1 MLKYLIPNLLILCG
15 LSACVSK
22 SLYKKS
28 LASQSELAKTNETYT
43 RYLADT
49 KRELTK
55 TKAEYQTFETHSQT
69 LLSESAEKEADL
81 KKKLA
86 EQTTACNEKV
96 RILQAQSA
104 EQNAQQNQALQAF
117 KAQTQLEQA
126 IQTRNQNLLQYLQDS
141 FLVLDTAQIS
151 LEIYQQKVYIRLSE
165 GFLFKKNSKY
175 LEKTA
180 REPLSKLTNYLQQNP
195 DLHISVLA
203 HAQSEKDT
211 PENLK
216 LANYR
221 AQNVGLFL
229 IEKNLDPS
237 KILTFGRAHYQPARL
252 LSPEEALKNAACV
265 EFILSVARIF

>member
-1 MLKYLIPNLLILCG
+1 MTKYLIPNLLILFG

-22 SLYKKS
+22 SLYQKS
-28 LASQSELAKTNETYT
+28 LANQSELSKTNETYT

-69 LLSESAEKEADL
+69 LISESAEKEANL
-81 KKKLA
+81 KKMLA
-86 EQTTACNEKV
+86 EQTAACNEKV
-96 RILQAQSA
+96 RLLQAQSA
-104 EQNAQQNQALQAF
+104 EQGSQHAQALQAF
-117 KAQTQLEQA
+117 KAYTQLEQA

-151 LEIYQQKVYIRLSE
+151 LEIYQQKVYVRLSE
-165 GFLFKKNSKY
+165 AFLFKKNGKY

-180 REPLSKLTNYLQQNP
+180 REPLTKLTNYLQQNP

-229 IEKNLDPS
+229 IEKNLDHT
-237 KILTFGRAHYQPARL
+237 KILTIGRAAYQPTRL
-252 LSPEEALKNAACV
+252 LSPEESLKNAACV
-265 EFILSVARIF
+265 ELVLSVARIF